1 MQNIKLTWP
10 EAKEAMKEGRRVE
23 HSHFCGGEWFEM
35 QYGVILDE
43 HGYNMS
49 NWFKGE
55 DWQEEGWS
63 VIEEEVDNTNEETFS
78 SQVENFMFEG
88 GTDFNSLEIL
98 VAASFATG
106 DTMWQTP
113 VSRVDN
119 RNLPSE
125 RYNQKLRKGKGHNK
139 LKKGKKK

>member
-1 MQNIKLTWP
+1 MQNIKLTWT

-23 HSHFCGGEWFEM
+23 HRHFCGGEWFEM
-35 QYGVILDE
+35 RDGVILDE
-43 HGYNMS
+43 QGYNMET
-49 NWFKGE
+49 WFRGE
-55 DWQEEGWS
+55 AWQEEGWS
-63 VIEEEVDNTNEETFS
+63 EIEEEDNKEER
-78 SQVENFMFEG
+78 EMR
-88 GTDFNSLEIL
+88 GTKMPDLDYHHLELL

-119 RNLPSE
+119 QNKPSTRNH
-125 RYNQKLRKGKGHNK
+125 KLYKGKGHNK

>member
-1 MQNIKLTWP
+1 MQNIKLTWT

-23 HSHFCGGEWFEM
+23 HRHFCGGEWFEM
-35 QYGVILDE
+35 RDGVILDE
-43 HGYNMS
+43 QGYNMET
-49 NWFKGE
+49 WFRGE
-55 DWQEEGWS
+55 AWQEEGWS
-63 VIEEEVDNTNEETFS
+63 VIEEEDNKEEREMRETKMP
-78 SQVENFMFEG
+78 EL
-88 GTDFNSLEIL
+88 DYHCLELL

-119 RNLPSE
+119 QNKPSARNH
-125 RYNQKLRKGKGHNK
+125 KLYKGKGHNK